1 MPCSCSVPGDVPLKQ
16 RANTL
21 SQPQV
26 DTTHSWAHVD
36 TQTSPSQEVSLCTA
50 NNPASGTQRHH
61 RHCETRDPR
70 SQVPQTINEHCDLE
84 MPPQA
89 ALQLSSSP
97 FMQVHCGRH
106 WLQWKVVFV
115 A

>member
-26 DTTHSWAHVD
+26 DTMHSWAHVD
-36 TQTSPSQEVSLCTA
+36 TQTSPSQEVSLRAA

-61 RHCETRDPR
+61 RRCETPVMQGKHKGSFPNILGIMLPASLPFLCVSALILITE
-70 SQVPQTINEHCDLE
+70 SQN
-84 MPPQA
+84 
-89 ALQLSSSP
+89 
-97 FMQVHCGRH
+97 F
-106 WLQWKVVFV
+106 
-115 A
+115 